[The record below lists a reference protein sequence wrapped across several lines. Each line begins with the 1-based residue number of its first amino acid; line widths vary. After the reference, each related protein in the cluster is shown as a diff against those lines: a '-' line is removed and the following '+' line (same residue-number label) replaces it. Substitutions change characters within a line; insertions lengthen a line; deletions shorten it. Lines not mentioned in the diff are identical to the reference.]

1 MRLNALVMCRD
12 AATVRGLVAAFAEF
26 GIEYQISFSPSET
39 MEIMVQSR
47 HSALVVDFDLR
58 QAVQVSTMAR
68 ALPRNN
74 RPVVFG
80 LIGANTAIADL
91 FEAGGH
97 FALCKPL
104 DSSQVLHSLRAALA
118 FMQQDRR
125 SAARQKGEALAY
137 LDLAGGAVPAL
148 VHDLTEE
155 GLSVQA
161 AETLAPLRG
170 LSMRFLLPGTGQ
182 VVHAIGDL
190 VWTDRE
196 GRAGMYFTSIA
207 PACRRDL
214 QAWLRKRELRKPKAP
229 RPLYEVRH
237 GRRPTVEA
245 Q

>member
-12 AATVRGLVAAFAEF
+12 AATVKGLVAAFAEL
-26 GIEYQISFSPSET
+26 GIEFQISFSASEA
-39 MEIMVQSR
+39 MEVLVKSR
-47 HSALVVDFDLR
+47 HSALVADFDLPR
-58 QAVQVSTMAR
+58 AVQVSTMAR
-68 ALPRNN
+68 ALPHSN

-80 LIGANTAIADL
+80 LIGANTPIADL

-104 DSSQVLHSLRAALA
+104 NATQVLHSLRAALA
-118 FMQQDRR
+118 FMQEDRR
-125 SAARQKGEALAY
+125 SSTRQKGEALAY
-137 LDLAGGAVPAL
+137 LDLAGGTIPAL
-148 VHDLTEE
+148 VHDLTEQ
-155 GLSVQA
+155 GLSIQA

-170 LSMRFLLPGTGQ
+170 LSMRFLLPGSGQ

-196 GRAGMYFTSIA
+196 GRAGLCFTSIP

-214 QAWLRKRELRKPKAP
+214 QAWLQKRESRKPKAL
-229 RPLYEVRH
+229 RPTFEVH
-237 GRRPTVEA
+237 GRRLSLES